1 MVLLGEQINEG
12 KNVKLTNKDFEVF
25 KKECK
30 IWINKFGL
38 YEWDILYSF
47 EDVPESAGSTEVG
60 YEGCWAI
67 ITLSTEYPNDDMLPK
82 NPHIKKV
89 ALHECLELLLAT
101 FNILGKSRIFDESE
115 FNHERHRIINKL
127 MRIL

>member
-1 MVLLGEQINEG
+1 MVLLGEQIKG
-12 KNVKLTNKDFEVF
+12 RKNVKFINKDFQLF
-25 KKECK
+25 KKECNK
-30 IWINKFGL
+30 WIDKLGL
-38 YEWDILYSF
+38 GDWDVLYSF
-47 EDVPESAGSTEVG
+47 ESVPESAGSTEVG

-67 ITLSTEYPNDDMLPK
+67 ITLSPDYPNDDMLDK

-101 FNILGKSRIFDESE
+101 LNILGKSRIFDEAE
-115 FNHERHRIINKL
+115 FNHERHRVINSL